1 MVVAEVT
8 KAPHLHRDDATLES
22 CMDHRD
28 NPSARDNPPAND
40 LSVNDLSVNDPSVND
55 PSVNDPS
62 VNDPRAANLPVI
74 DDLIDKGRLKKI
86 ARLKQAVADGT
97 YRVSAE
103 DLADKLIAHMLEPKG

>member
-40 LSVNDLSVNDPSVND
+40 L
-55 PSVNDPS
+55 SVNDPS